1 MKIPPEY
8 LVDWPVC
15 WKMSWKYKVFRMS
28 GKIIFCS
35 IVFMPNEDY
44 SFKQVLDGQEKQ
56 LGMIA
61 AEESE
66 TSINIYFWFFHVY
79 Y

>member
-1 MKIPPEY
+1 
-8 LVDWPVC
+8 
-15 WKMSWKYKVFRMS
+15 MS

-66 TSINIYFWFFHVY
+66 TSINIYF
-79 Y
+79 

>member
-1 MKIPPEY
+1 
-8 LVDWPVC
+8 
-15 WKMSWKYKVFRMS
+15 
-28 GKIIFCS
+28 
-35 IVFMPNEDY
+35 
-44 SFKQVLDGQEKQ
+44 VLDGQEKQ